1 VLDDEQ
7 LRLRLGTEALRRA
20 ELEDA
25 DHTVTAYNGI
35 YRRLAGAAAC

>member
-1 VLDDEQ
+1 LA
-7 LRLRLGTEALRRA
+7 TEAMRRA

-35 YRRLAGAAAC
+35 YRRLAGAATC